1 MSKTL
6 AACVVGVG
14 IVAAGLGPLDVHA
27 GPQGAPPAGEL
38 LPAPAVS
45 PQTQT
50 PVSSEASSGESVRPV
65 LNRYCVGCHN
75 ERLRTAGLALDT
87 MDAARVGDHPDVW
100 EKVVRK
106 LRTGAM
112 PPVGRRQPDAATY
125 ATVASALENALDR
138 AAAATPN
145 PGRTTVHRLNRRE
158 YANAV
163 RDLLALEIDAS
174 GLLPADNADLGFD
187 NMADILSVSPAL
199 LDRYIFA
206 ARRISRLAVGD
217 PDIEPTTE
225 TYVVPSMRF
234 QDLRMSEDLP
244 FGSRGGIAIR
254 HNFPL
259 DAEYEVRIR
268 LQRQLYDYVRG
279 LQNRQ
284 QLEVRLD
291 GERLAVFDIG
301 GAPGTPPPRTFAG
314 AVLGDRTWE
323 EYTLHADEDLVVR
336 LPARAGP
343 RVLGVSFVQG
353 RSERDGVL
361 QPRATGKVLAV
372 AERWSSPSEAPEAA
386 VDQVS
391 IAGPFDATGSGETPS
406 RERLFVCRPGPG
418 TEEEPCAREILG
430 AVARRAFRRGVTE
443 TDLRTLLGFFAA
455 GRRAGGFEAGIQRAL
470 ESILVDPEFLFR
482 VERDPVDTRPGT
494 IHPVSDLELAARLS
508 FFLWSSIPDDEL
520 LDVAARG
527 DLRDPDVLRRQVQ
540 RMLADSRAQA
550 LVDGF
555 ALQWL
560 ALRTLSR
567 VVPTPELFPEWD
579 DNLREAFRRETELFV
594 ASQIRE
600 NRSVLDLV
608 RADYTFANERLAR
621 HYGIPNVYGSRFR
634 RVTFSDG
641 VRGGLL
647 GHGSILTVTSY
658 PTRTSPVLRGHW
670 LLQQMLGSPP
680 PPPPPDVPAL
690 PDRGEGGRP
699 ASVRERLEQHRANP
713 VCANCHAPMDP
724 LGFAL
729 EHFDAIGKWRAT
741 GEGGGPIDASGVF
754 PDGTGFEG
762 LAGLKAML
770 LGRHEQFVWTVT
782 EKLATYALGRGL
794 EHYDM
799 PAVRAIIRG
808 AAADDYTWSSLV
820 LGIVESTP
828 FQMRRSES

>member
-1 MSKTL
+1 MSRTWG
-6 AACVVGVG
+6 CVVQ
-14 IVAAGLGPLDVHA
+14 VAAAVVAATLFGYA
-27 GPQGAPPAGEL
+27 APTLRA
-38 LPAPAVS
+38 AVQ
-45 PQTQT
+45 P
-50 PVSSEASSGESVRPV
+50 EAESVRAV
-65 LNRYCVGCHN
+65 LDRYCVTCHN
-75 ERLRTAGLALDT
+75 ERLRTADLALDT
-87 MDAARVGDHPDVW
+87 MDPARVGDHPAAW
-100 EKVVRK
+100 EQVVRK

-112 PPVGRRQPDAATY
+112 PPAGRPRPEPAAY
-125 ATVASALENALDR
+125 AAVASTLETALDR
-138 AAAATPN
+138 VAAADPN

-163 RDLLALEIDAS
+163 RDLLALEVDTTA
-174 GLLPADNADLGFD
+174 LLPADNADLGFD

-217 PDIEPTTE
+217 PGIEPTTE
-225 TYVVPSMRF
+225 TYVLPSMRF
-234 QDLRMSEDLP
+234 QDRRMSEDLP

-259 DAEYEVRIR
+259 DGEYDVRIR
-268 LQRQLYDYVRG
+268 LRRQLYDYVRG

-284 QLEVRLD
+284 KLEVRLD
-291 GERLAVFDIG
+291 GERVAEFTIG

-314 AVLGDRTWE
+314 AVLGDRAWE
-323 EYTLHADEDLVVR
+323 EYALHADDHLEVR
-336 LPARAGP
+336 IAARAGP

-361 QPRATGKVLAV
+361 QPRATGKVLAI
-372 AERWSSPSEAPEAA
+372 AERWSSTSEAPEAA

-391 IAGPFDATGSGETPS
+391 IAGPFDATGPGETPS
-406 RERLFVCRPGPG
+406 RERILTCRPAGAA
-418 TEEEPCAREILG
+418 EEAPCAREILSTL
-430 AVARRAFRRGVTE
+430 ARRAWRRPVTGR
-443 TDLRTLLGFFAA
+443 DLDTLLGFYEA
-455 GRRAGGFEAGIQRAL
+455 GHRDGGFEAGIRRSL

-482 VERDPVDTRPGT
+482 VEREPAGAPPGT
-494 IHPVSDLELAARLS
+494 VHPVSDLELASRLS

-520 LDVAARG
+520 LDAAAGGR
-527 DLRDPDVLRRQVQ
+527 LRDPEELEGQVR
-540 RMLADSRAQA
+540 RMLVDPRAHA

-560 ALRTLSR
+560 ALGTLPS
-567 VVPTPELFPEWD
+567 VVPTPELYPEWD
-579 DNLREAFRRETELFV
+579 DNLRESFRRETELFV
-594 ASQIRE
+594 ADQIRG

-608 RADYTFANERLAR
+608 GADHTFVDERLAE

-634 RVTFSDG
+634 RVTFDDG

-670 LLQQMLGSPP
+670 LLEHLLGAPP
-680 PPPPPDVPAL
+680 PPPPPDVPDL

-699 ASVRERLEQHRANP
+699 ASVRERLEQHRENP
-713 VCANCHAPMDP
+713 VCAACHAPMDP

-741 GEGGGPIDASGVF
+741 GEGGDPIDASGVF
-754 PDGTGFEG
+754 PDGTEFEG

-770 LGRHEQFVWTVT
+770 LSRDEQFVQTVL

-799 PAVRAIIRG
+799 PAVRQIMRE
-808 AAADDYTWSSLV
+808 AAPGDYRWSDLV

-828 FQMRRSES
+828 FQLRRSES

>member
-1 MSKTL
+1 MSRTWR
-6 AACVVGVG
+6 CVVAVAGVTL
-14 IVAAGLGPLDVHA
+14 LGYA
-27 GPQGAPPAGEL
+27 APPLRAAFE
-38 LPAPAVS
+38 PES
-45 PQTQT
+45 
-50 PVSSEASSGESVRPV
+50 ESVRAV
-65 LNRYCVGCHN
+65 LDRYCIACHN
-75 ERLRTAGLALDT
+75 ERLQTAGLALDT
-87 MDAARVGDHPDVW
+87 MDPARVGDHAAAW
-100 EKVVRK
+100 EQVVRK

-112 PPVGRRQPDAATY
+112 PPVGRPRPDPAAY
-125 ATVASALENALDR
+125 VAVASTLETALDR
-138 AAAATPN
+138 VAAADPE

-163 RDLLALEIDAS
+163 RDLLTLEVDAAA
-174 GLLPADNADLGFD
+174 LLPADNADLGFD

-206 ARRISRLAVGD
+206 ARKISRLAVGD
-217 PDIEPTTE
+217 PGIEPTTE
-225 TYVVPSMRF
+225 TYALPSMRF
-234 QDLRMSEDLP
+234 QDRRMSEDLP

-259 DAEYEVRIR
+259 DGEYDVRIR
-268 LQRQLYDYVRG
+268 LRRQLYDYVRG

-291 GERLAVFDIG
+291 GERVAAFTIG

-314 AVLGDRTWE
+314 AVLGDRAWE
-323 EYTLHADEDLVVR
+323 EYALHADEDLEVR
-336 LPARAGP
+336 IAARAGP

-372 AERWSSPSEAPEAA
+372 AERWSSTSEAPEAA
-386 VDQVS
+386 VDHVS
-391 IAGPFDATGSGETPS
+391 IAGPFDATGPGETPS
-406 RERLFVCRPGPG
+406 RERVFVCRPASAS
-418 TEEEPCAREILG
+418 EEAACAREILSTL
-430 AVARRAFRRGVTE
+430 ARRAWRRPVTGR
-443 TDLRTLLGFFAA
+443 DLDTLLGFYEA
-455 GRRAGGFEAGIQRAL
+455 GHGAGGFETGIQRSL
-470 ESILVDPEFLFR
+470 ESILVDPELLFR
-482 VERDPVDTRPGT
+482 IEREPAGAAPGS
-494 IHPVSDLELAARLS
+494 IHPVSDLELASRLS

-520 LDVAARG
+520 LDAAARG
-527 DLRDPDVLRRQVQ
+527 ALRDPDVLQGQVR
-540 RMLADSRAQA
+540 RMLADARAHA

-560 ALRTLSR
+560 ALGTLPS

-579 DNLREAFRRETELFV
+579 DNLRESFRRETELFV

-608 RADYTFANERLAR
+608 QADYTFVDERLAR
-621 HYGIPNVYGSRFR
+621 HYGIPDVYGSRFR
-634 RVTFSDG
+634 QVTFGDG

-647 GHGSILTVTSY
+647 GQGSILTVTSY

-670 LLQQMLGSPP
+670 LLDHLLGAPP
-680 PPPPPDVPAL
+680 PPPPPDVPDL

-699 ASVRERLEQHRANP
+699 ASVRERLEQHRENP
-713 VCANCHAPMDP
+713 VCAACHAPMDP

-741 GEGGGPIDASGVF
+741 GEGGDPIDASGVF

-770 LGRHEQFVWTVT
+770 ASRHEQFVQTVV

-799 PAVRAIIRG
+799 PAVRRIMRE
-808 AAADDYTWSSLV
+808 AAAGDYRWSDLV
-820 LGIVESTP
+820 VGIVESTP

>member
-1 MSKTL
+1 MSRTWV
-6 AACVVGVG
+6 AYVVGLAVAVVG
-14 IVAAGLGPLDVHA
+14 AGRVHA
-27 GPQGAPPAGEL
+27 QPSGPAV
-38 LPAPAVS
+38 APA
-45 PQTQT
+45 TA
-50 PVSSEASSGESVRPV
+50 VSSEAASSEAEPVRTV
-65 LNRYCVGCHN
+65 LNRYCVTCHN
-75 ERLRTAGLALDT
+75 RRLQTAGLALDT
-87 MDAARVGDHPDVW
+87 MDPARAGDHAAAW
-100 EKVVRK
+100 EQVVRK

-112 PPVGRRQPDAATY
+112 PPAGRPRPEPAAY
-125 ATVASALENALDR
+125 AAVASTLETALDR
-138 AAAATPN
+138 VAAADPN

-163 RDLLALEIDAS
+163 RDLLRLDIDAAA
-174 GLLPADNADLGFD
+174 LLPADNADLGFD

-217 PDIEPTTE
+217 PGIEPTTE
-225 TYVVPSMRF
+225 THVLPSMRF
-234 QDLRMSEDLP
+234 QDRRMSEDLP
-244 FGSRGGIAIR
+244 FGSRGGVAIR

-259 DAEYEVRIR
+259 DGEYDVRIR
-268 LQRQLYDYVRG
+268 LRRQLYDYVRG

-291 GERLAVFDIG
+291 GERVAAFTVG

-314 AVLGDRTWE
+314 AVLGDRAWE
-323 EYTLHADEDLVVR
+323 EYALHADEHLQVR
-336 LPARAGP
+336 VAARAGP
-343 RVLGVSFVQG
+343 RVLGISFVQG

-372 AERWSSPSEAPEAA
+372 AERWSSTSEAPEAA
-386 VDQVS
+386 VDRVS
-391 IAGPFDATGSGETPS
+391 IAGPFDATGPGETPS
-406 RERLFVCRPGPG
+406 RDRIFTCRPAASAD
-418 TEEEPCAREILG
+418 EEPCAREILSTL
-430 AVARRAFRRGVTE
+430 ARRAWRRPVTDR
-443 TDLRTLLGFFAA
+443 DLDVLLGFYEA
-455 GRRAGGFEAGIQRAL
+455 GHGDGGFETGIRRSL
-470 ESILVDPEFLFR
+470 ESVLVDPEFLFR
-482 VERDPVDTRPGT
+482 VERAPAGAPPGT

-520 LDVAARG
+520 LDAAARG
-527 DLRDPDVLRRQVQ
+527 ALRDPDVLEAQVR
-540 RMLADSRAQA
+540 RMLADPRAHA

-560 ALRTLSR
+560 ALGTLPS
-567 VVPTPELFPEWD
+567 VVPTPELYPEWD
-579 DNLREAFRRETELFV
+579 DNLRESFRRETELFV
-594 ASQIRE
+594 ADQIQG

-608 RADYTFANERLAR
+608 RADHTFVDERLAQ

-634 RVTFSDG
+634 RVTFDDG

-647 GHGSILTVTSY
+647 GQGSILTVTSY

-670 LLQQMLGSPP
+670 LLEHLLGAPP
-680 PPPPPDVPAL
+680 PPPPPDVPDL

-699 ASVRERLEQHRANP
+699 ASVRERLEQHRENP
-713 VCANCHAPMDP
+713 VCAACHAPMDP

-741 GEGGGPIDASGVF
+741 GEGGDPIDASGVF
-754 PDGTGFEG
+754 PDGTEFEG

-770 LGRHEQFVWTVT
+770 LDRDEQFVQTVL

-799 PAVRAIIRG
+799 PAVRRIMRE
-808 AAADDYTWSSLV
+808 AAPGGYRWSDLV

>member
-1 MSKTL
+1 MSRTWR
-6 AACVVGVG
+6 CVVAV
-14 IVAAGLGPLDVHA
+14 AGLILLGYA
-27 GPQGAPPAGEL
+27 APPLRG
-38 LPAPAVS
+38 AVEPES
-45 PQTQT
+45 
-50 PVSSEASSGESVRPV
+50 ESVRAV
-65 LNRYCVGCHN
+65 LDRYCVTCHN
-75 ERLRTAGLALDT
+75 ARLQTAGLALDT
-87 MDAARVGDHPDVW
+87 MDAARVGDHAAAW
-100 EKVVRK
+100 EQVVRK

-112 PPVGRRQPDAATY
+112 PPVGRPRPDPAAY
-125 ATVASALENALDR
+125 AAVASTLETALDR
-138 AAAATPN
+138 VAAADPE

-163 RDLLALEIDAS
+163 RDLLALEVDGAA
-174 GLLPADNADLGFD
+174 LLPADNADLGFD

-206 ARRISRLAVGD
+206 ARKISRLAVGD
-217 PDIEPTTE
+217 TGIEPTTE
-225 TYVVPSMRF
+225 TYALPSMRF
-234 QDLRMSEDLP
+234 QDRRMSEDLP

-259 DAEYEVRIR
+259 DGEYDVRIR
-268 LQRQLYDYVRG
+268 LRRQLYDYVRG

-291 GERLAVFDIG
+291 GERVAAFAIG

-314 AVLGDRTWE
+314 AVLGDRAWE
-323 EYTLHADEDLVVR
+323 EYALHADEDLEVR
-336 LPARAGP
+336 IAARAGP

-372 AERWSSPSEAPEAA
+372 AERWSSTSEAPEAA

-391 IAGPFDATGSGETPS
+391 IAGPFDATGPGETPS
-406 RERLFVCRPGPG
+406 RERVFVCRSASAS
-418 TEEEPCAREILG
+418 EEAACAREILSTL
-430 AVARRAFRRGVTE
+430 ARRAWRRPVTGR
-443 TDLRTLLGFFAA
+443 DLDTLLGFYEA
-455 GRRAGGFEAGIQRAL
+455 GHGAGGFETGIQRSL

-482 VERDPVDTRPGT
+482 IEREPAGAAPGS
-494 IHPVSDLELAARLS
+494 IHLVSDLELASRLS

-520 LDVAARG
+520 LDAAARG
-527 DLRDPDVLRRQVQ
+527 ALRDPDVLQGQVR
-540 RMLADSRAQA
+540 RMLADVRAHA

-560 ALRTLSR
+560 ALGTLPS

-579 DNLREAFRRETELFV
+579 DNLRESFRRETELFV

-608 RADYTFANERLAR
+608 QADYTFVDERLAR
-621 HYGIPNVYGSRFR
+621 HYGIPDVYGSRFR
-634 RVTFSDG
+634 QVTFGDG

-647 GHGSILTVTSY
+647 GQGSILTVTSY

-670 LLQQMLGSPP
+670 LLDHLLGAPP
-680 PPPPPDVPAL
+680 PPPPPDVPDL

-699 ASVRERLEQHRANP
+699 ASVRERLEQHRENP
-713 VCANCHAPMDP
+713 VCAACHAPMDP

-741 GEGGGPIDASGVF
+741 GEGGDPIDASGVF

-762 LAGLKAML
+762 LVGLKAML
-770 LGRHEQFVWTVT
+770 ATRHEQFVQTVV

-799 PAVRAIIRG
+799 PAVRRIMRE
-808 AAADDYTWSSLV
+808 AAAGDYRWSDLV
-820 LGIVESTP
+820 VGIVESTP